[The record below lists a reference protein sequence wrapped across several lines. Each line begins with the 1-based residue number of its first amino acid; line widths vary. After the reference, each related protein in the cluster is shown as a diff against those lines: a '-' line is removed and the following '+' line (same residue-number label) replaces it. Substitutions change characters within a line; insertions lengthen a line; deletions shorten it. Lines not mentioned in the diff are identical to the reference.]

1 MFEVFCMVLVFVVVP
16 AVIAAAGLWFREG
29 WAV

>member
-1 MFEVFCMVLVFVVVP
+1 MIEVVCMVLVFVVVP
-16 AVIAAAGLWFREG
+16 AVIAAAGLWVKEG